1 MAISSSIL
9 PIDPN
14 QLNPTGFELADQ
26 AIIPSQDITST
37 FDPNTDTIEFYIYD
51 GNNNLINSNYNFTN
65 YRIIKNS
72 TGETSTDEIELFPA
86 QDIQDVGF
94 ENGTLFGLY
103 NFINLEL
110 NSSNDV
116 PYFISEISS
125 DRTEIRLKSNVI
137 NNEDIETSFN
147 VLKQK
152 LDSADFFDEF
162 YISFR
167 DNEYYIAVNTLLQTE
182 EEQFSV
188 LIKLYQPLPSEYQL
202 KDELYVIT
210 KPAESQAFQVDF
222 IDDFILQDD
231 IQFLKGPNINIDLK
245 KRISNSSDLK
255 NKSELLNT
263 SNSSSL
269 FTLENLLDRKGVNLT
284 PNFSFDT
291 FNEFVHFSTAK
302 SRINN
307 FVYKVGQIQG
317 FESDLDTINSIT
329 GSTTSSLAYTEN
341 VASLNTKIS
350 NIIKN
355 FDEYEYFLYYQSSS
369 FTYPKSNDSYPYTL
383 YPTSSTQVKT
393 WLGSDVESDPFYGG
407 ALLSASLYD
416 QSNQNNLYYTIPEW
430 YFRSKKY

>member
-1 MAISSSIL
+1 
-9 PIDPN
+9 
-14 QLNPTGFELADQ
+14 
-26 AIIPSQDITST
+26 
-37 FDPNTDTIEFYIYD
+37 YIYD

-245 KRISNSSDLK
+245 
-255 NKSELLNT
+255 
-263 SNSSSL
+263 
-269 FTLENLLDRKGVNLT
+269 
-284 PNFSFDT
+284 
-291 FNEFVHFSTAK
+291 
-302 SRINN
+302 
-307 FVYKVGQIQG
+307 
-317 FESDLDTINSIT
+317 
-329 GSTTSSLAYTEN
+329 
-341 VASLNTKIS
+341 
-350 NIIKN
+350 
-355 FDEYEYFLYYQSSS
+355 
-369 FTYPKSNDSYPYTL
+369 
-383 YPTSSTQVKT
+383 
-393 WLGSDVESDPFYGG
+393 
-407 ALLSASLYD
+407 
-416 QSNQNNLYYTIPEW
+416 
-430 YFRSKKY
+430 